1 MKAKTTFSLKDQLF
15 NQEKID
21 FLADQFGAA
30 EPNFKRDAFV
40 AAVMAELPALE
51 LKARIVMIAEKL
63 HLFLPADYPAAL
75 EIILRALP
83 PELDPTKT
91 DDDFGDFIIAPL
103 SEYVAMYGA
112 GAEHLDR
119 SLAGLREIT
128 KRFSCEGPI
137 RTFIN
142 AFPERTIPFLEACAA
157 ADNYHVRRLASEG
170 TRPKLP
176 WAQKL
181 VIDHT
186 VPLNILNRLFADP
199 TRYVTRSVA
208 NHLNDIAKIEPALVI
223 QLLTDWQASQKQAP
237 KEMKFVTQH
246 SLRTLVKKGDM
257 AALTLLG
264 FGNKPEIGIENLA
277 TSTPVVQVG
286 EPFLFSF
293 DLVSHAAQ
301 NLLIDYEMIFAPA
314 GPDKKPGKKMFKL
327 KQAELKEGERLSVR
341 KKHPMR
347 LMTTRQLYSGRHTI
361 ELQINGEPY
370 GTLAFELVV

>member
-21 FLADQFGAA
+21 FLADQFAAA
-30 EPNFKRDAFV
+30 EPTFQRDAFV

-75 EIILRALP
+75 DLILRALP
-83 PELDPTKT
+83 PELDPTRT
-91 DDDFGDFIIAPL
+91 DDDFGDFILAPL
-103 SEYVAMYGA
+103 SEYVALYGTDV
-112 GAEHLDR
+112 EHLDL

-128 KRFSCEGPI
+128 KRFTCEGPI

-142 AFPERTIPFLEACAA
+142 RFPEQTIPFLEQCATD
-157 ADNYHVRRLASEG
+157 DNYHVRRLASEG

-176 WAQKL
+176 WAPKL

-223 QLLTDWQASQKQAP
+223 QLLTEWQASQKLAP
-237 KEMKFVTQH
+237 KEMKYVTQH

-264 FGNKPEIGIENLA
+264 FGGKPDISIEKFE

-293 DLVSHAAQ
+293 DLLSHTDQ
-301 NLLIDYEMIFAPA
+301 NLLIDYEMTFAPA
-314 GPDKKPGKKMFKL
+314 GPNKKPGKKMFKL
-327 KQAELKEGERLSVR
+327 KQAELKEGERFGVR

-347 LMTTRQLYSGRHTI
+347 LMTTRQLYSGTHTI
-361 ELQINGEPY
+361 ELQINGESY
-370 GTLAFELVV
+370 GTLAFELNV